1 LRQLERHSQ
10 VRRSRAGL
18 QDTSDCRARFQ
29 PKPIQSEM
37 KVVLNFSCYQGGVQ
51 RDETGTCQTTA
62 ESLVAVPEPTPKA
75 LQYYRSSNVLWA
87 VDTLVGLL
95 IPAAFLA
102 TAFSARLRNVA
113 FRIGRRWLPSVVLYG
128 ILFVWISS
136 LLTLPLAFY
145 EGFVREHA
153 YGLSSQSFQKWVS
166 DWLKGVAISGI
177 GLGLVLWIP
186 YLLLRRSPKRWWL
199 YTGLATLPL
208 ATFVLLI
215 SPVWIDPMFND
226 FGRMKDRALE
236 QRILTLAARAG
247 IIGSR
252 VFEVNKSED
261 TQKVN
266 AYVTG
271 VGTTKRIVLW
281 DTILQKLNPDQVAFV
296 VGHEMGHFVLHH
308 VLAAILMITLLMTT
322 ALYVVH
328 RVAGL
333 LIRRFSHR
341 FGFTSLSD
349 VASFP
354 LLLLLAGVVSFVV
367 SPAVFAF
374 SRHQE
379 HEADRFGLE
388 LTRDN
393 HAAATA
399 FVRLQEENLSIPRP
413 GPLFVLFRG
422 SHPSLGDRVDFANHY
437 RPWECGRPLRYG
449 RLLR

>member
-1 LRQLERHSQ
+1 MSSGSGPVSKIHQIGDSGPCPT
-10 VRRSRAGL
+10 A
-18 QDTSDCRARFQ
+18 
-29 PKPIQSEM
+29 
-37 KVVLNFSCYQGGVQ
+37 
-51 RDETGTCQTTA
+51 A
-62 ESLVAVPEPTPKA
+62 ESLVAVPEPTSKA
-75 LQYYRSSNVLWA
+75 LEYYRSSNVLWT
-87 VDTLVGLL
+87 VDTLLGLL
-95 IPAAFLA
+95 IPALFLF
-102 TAFSARLRNVA
+102 TGFSAKLRSVA
-113 FRIGRRWLPSVVLYG
+113 FRIGRRWLPSVALYA

-136 LLTLPLAFY
+136 VLTLPLAYY

-153 YGLSSQSFQKWVS
+153 YGLSSQSFQKWLS
-166 DWLKGVAISGI
+166 DWVKGGAISGI

-208 ATFVLLI
+208 ATFVLVI
-215 SPVWIDPMFND
+215 SPVWIDPMFNH

-247 IIGSR
+247 IPGSR

-261 TQKVN
+261 TKTVN

-281 DTILQKLNPDQVAFV
+281 DTILQKLNPDQLAFV

-308 VLAAILMITLLMTT
+308 VLAAILLITVVVTL
-322 ALYVVH
+322 ALYAVH
-328 RVAGL
+328 RLAGL
-333 LIRRFSHR
+333 LIRRFAGR

-354 LLLLLAGVVSFVV
+354 LLLLLGGAVSFVL

-413 GPLFVLFRG
+413 GWLIVLLRG
-422 SHPSLGDRVDFANHY
+422 SHPSLGDRVDFANRY
-437 RPWECGRPLRYG
+437 RPWECGHPLRYSNLI
-449 RLLR
+449 R

>member
-1 LRQLERHSQ
+1 VSSGPPVSKIHQITD
-10 VRRSRAGL
+10 ATGP
-18 QDTSDCRARFQ
+18 CR
-29 PKPIQSEM
+29 
-37 KVVLNFSCYQGGVQ
+37 
-51 RDETGTCQTTA
+51 TA
-62 ESLVAVPEPTPKA
+62 PESLVAVPEPTSKA
-75 LQYYRSSNVLWA
+75 IEYYRSSNVLWA
-87 VDTLVGLL
+87 VDNLVGLL
-95 IPAAFLA
+95 IPAVFLA
-102 TAFSARLRNVA
+102 TGFSARLRDLA
-113 FRIGRRWLPSVVLYG
+113 FRVGRRWLLSVALYAV
-128 ILFVWISS
+128 LFVWISS
-136 LLTLPLAFY
+136 LLTLPLAYY
-145 EGFVREHA
+145 EGFVREHV
-153 YGLSSQSFQKWVS
+153 YGLSSQTFQKWLT

-208 ATFVLLI
+208 ATFVLVI

-247 IIGSR
+247 IPGSR

-261 TQKVN
+261 TKKVN

-271 VGTTKRIVLW
+271 LGTTKRIVLW
-281 DTILQKLNPDQVAFV
+281 DTILEKLDPDQVAFV

-308 VLAAILMITLLMTT
+308 VLAAILMVTVVVMI
-322 ALYVVH
+322 ALYAVH
-328 RVAGL
+328 RLADL
-333 LIRRFSHR
+333 LIRRFSNR
-341 FGFTSLSD
+341 FGFSSLSD

-354 LLLLLAGVVSFVV
+354 LLLLLGGAVSFVV

-393 HAAATA
+393 HAGATA
-399 FVRLQEENLSIPRP
+399 FVRLQEENLGIPRP
-413 GPLFVLFRG
+413 GWLFVLLRG
-422 SHPSLGDRVDFANHY
+422 SHPSLGDRVDFANQY
-437 RPWECGRPLRYG
+437 RPWACGHPLRYG
-449 RLLR
+449 RLIR